1 MQSLIRP
8 HRRILVKLSAQPS
21 SQGVTI
27 QDLVNSDL
35 VDLLFVGTGIELPNA
50 AATAV
55 TAFVWYGAIPTAAL
69 AVWIGFRIVVQ
80 ISRFLLQRSYRL
92 RRNKIPISTWL
103 RRYRF
108 SKFLSGIG
116 WGSLGGFLVASP
128 DAGLHTYVLIV
139 LVGLASCSATYQC
152 RDVRATDLYLWSA
165 ISPAALAWLT
175 WMDKTH
181 FAMAGMAAVF
191 VVAQSILA
199 RRAHHVI
206 VETLT
211 AKHERANLA
220 TQLRVANDQFKDV
233 NRRLEESNAE
243 LVEARKKAEAF
254 SRAKSE
260 FLANM
265 SHELRTPL
273 NAILGFSDLMA
284 AKLFGPLGH
293 PNYEGYIR
301 DIHGAGQHLLL
312 LINDALDLSKIEAQK
327 LRLDEAVVDLT
338 AAVQSWVR
346 VLSPRAT
353 QANVEIEV
361 EVDGYVPAV
370 VADEIRMRQIG
381 LNLLSNAVKFTPR
394 AGKVVIA
401 LRLTSQ
407 GEVELTVRDSGIG
420 MAPEDIPKAF
430 EPFGQV
436 GPSSPRQQEGTG
448 LGLPITKML
457 VELHGGRISMRSS
470 KGAGTT
476 VTVLLPQSRII
487 GNISTCENRVASIN

>member
-1 MQSLIRP
+1 MSIALQP
-8 HRRILVKLSAQPS
+8 TCTTLVKLSTQPS
-21 SQGVTI
+21 FERLAIQGRVGA
-27 QDLVNSDL
+27 DL
-35 VDLLFVGTGIELPNA
+35 VDLLFVGSGIELANA

-55 TAFVWYGAIPTAAL
+55 TAFVWYGVIPAAAL
-69 AVWIGFRIVVQ
+69 AAWIGFRIIVLV
-80 ISRFLLQRSYRL
+80 SRFRLQRSYRL
-92 RRNKIPISTWL
+92 HRDKIPMSVWL
-103 RRYRF
+103 RRYRL

-116 WGSLGGFLVASP
+116 WGSLGGFLIAAP
-128 DAGLHTYVLIV
+128 DTGLHIYVLIL

-165 ISPAALAWLT
+165 ITPAALAWLT
-175 WMDKTH
+175 WMDKVH
-181 FAMAGMAAVF
+181 VAMAGMAAVF
-191 VVAQSILA
+191 VAAQSILA

-211 AKHERANLA
+211 AKHERASLVG
-220 TQLRVANDQFKDV
+220 QLHVANDQLKEV
-233 NRRLEESNAE
+233 NGRLEKSNAE

-273 NAILGFSDLMA
+273 NAILGFSDLMT

-293 PNYEGYIR
+293 TNYEGYIR

-327 LRLDEAVVDLT
+327 LQLDETVVDLT
-338 AAVQSWVR
+338 AAVQGWAR

-353 QANVEIEV
+353 QANVEIQID
-361 EVDGYVPAV
+361 VDGAMPAV
-370 VADEIRMRQIG
+370 VADEIRLRQIG
-381 LNLLSNAVKFTPR
+381 LNLLSNAVKFTPP
-394 AGKVVIA
+394 GGTIVVG
-401 LRLTSQ
+401 LRITSE
-407 GEVELTVRDSGIG
+407 GEVELTVRDSGVG

-436 GPSSPRQQEGTG
+436 GASNPRQQEGTG

-457 VELHGGRISMRSS
+457 VELHGGRLSMRSS

-476 VTVLLPQSRII
+476 VTVLLPQSRIVR
-487 GNISTCENRVASIN
+487 NISTCETSIH